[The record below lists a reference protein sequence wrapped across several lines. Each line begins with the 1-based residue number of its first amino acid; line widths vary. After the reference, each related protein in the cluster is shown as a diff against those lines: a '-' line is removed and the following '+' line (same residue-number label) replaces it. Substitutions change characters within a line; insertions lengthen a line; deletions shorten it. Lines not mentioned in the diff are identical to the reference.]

1 MSKTDLIH
9 ALGLMLM
16 LEGILPLLLP
26 QAWRQTFHQLLQL
39 RDGQLRFIGLIAVL
53 AGLVFLLLA

>member
-26 QAWRQTFHQLLQL
+26 QAWRQTFQQLLQL
-39 RDGQLRFIGLIAVL
+39 RDGQLRFIGLMAVV
-53 AGLVFLLLA
+53 AGLFFLLLA

>member
-1 MSKTDLIH
+1 MSKTNLIH

-26 QAWRQTFHQLLQL
+26 QAWRQTFQQLLQL

>member
-26 QAWRQTFHQLLQL
+26 QAWRQTFQQLLQL